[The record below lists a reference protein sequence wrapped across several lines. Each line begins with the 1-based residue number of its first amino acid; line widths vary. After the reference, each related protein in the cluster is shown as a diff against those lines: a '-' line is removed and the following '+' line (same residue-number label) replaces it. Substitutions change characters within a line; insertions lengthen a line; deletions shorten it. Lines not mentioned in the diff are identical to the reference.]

1 MLYFVFGMMLGSIL
15 TSLLYLY
22 KLNKTKGKQDK

>member
-1 MLYFVFGMMLGSIL
+1 MLYFIFGIMTGSIL

-22 KLNKTKGKQDK
+22 KLNKLKGKQDK

>member
-1 MLYFVFGMMLGSIL
+1 MLYFVFGMMSGSIL

-22 KLNKTKGKQDK
+22 KLNKMKGKQDK